1 MRRFRPQPY
10 QYGIRAKVGESLT
23 IDQIRERVPSVF
35 ADHAHDSR
43 SDRYVH
49 ISSLDV
55 MESLMAEGFMPVEAK
70 QGRTNEDGSGDFAK
84 HLVRFRQNGEKAKVV
99 GDVSFEVIM
108 RNAHDGTS
116 AYSFRAGLFRLIC
129 LNGMTVD
136 EGTVAAV
143 RVRHMGDRQQII
155 DEVVKGAYAVV
166 SQADKVLE
174 TPQKWSRIMLSQAD
188 KVTLAEGA
196 RAVRFGDAAGN
207 VDTPITAEQLL
218 IARRPADQGDD
229 LWRTFNVLQENVT
242 RGGLTARGDHGR
254 RMTTREVHGIN
265 QDLRL
270 NQELWYL
277 ADTMAQLK
285 VAA

>member
-1 MRRFRPQPY
+1 MRRFHQPY

-23 IDQIRERVPSVF
+23 IDEIRKHVPSVF

-43 SDRYVH
+43 SSRYVY
-49 ISSLDV
+49 ISSLEV
-55 MESLMAEGFMPVEAK
+55 MESLMSEGFMPVEAK
-70 QGRTNEDGSGDFAK
+70 QGRADEDHRGFAK
-84 HLVRFRQNGEKAKVV
+84 HLVRFRKNGERAKIV

-108 RNAHDGTS
+108 RNAHDGSST
-116 AYSFRAGLFRLIC
+116 YQFLAGLFRLIC

-143 RVRHMGDRQQII
+143 RVRHSGDSNKII
-155 DEVVKGAYAVV
+155 DEVVKGAHAVV
-166 SQADKVLE
+166 DQADVVLE
-174 TPQKWSRIMLSQAD
+174 APQKWSRIMLSQAD
-188 KVTLAEGA
+188 KVTLADSA
-196 RAVRFGDAAGN
+196 RIARFGDAEGN

-218 IARRPADQGDD
+218 IPRRPADQGDD

-242 RGGLTARGDHGR
+242 RGGITAMGEHR
-254 RMTTREVHGIN
+254 RVTTREVHGIN
-265 QDLRL
+265 QDIRL

-277 ADTMAQLK
+277 ADTMAKLK